1 MQPFCQRLLRD
12 SSAVSA
18 VEYGLLI
25 GLLSVIIVVGLSS
38 FSNQLINTY
47 LIVSN
52 ATAAGQAKAL

>member
-1 MQPFCQRLLRD
+1 
-12 SSAVSA
+12 
-18 VEYGLLI
+18 
-25 GLLSVIIVVGLSS
+25 LLSVIIVVGLSS